1 MTAQI
6 VLLNQ
11 RAAAVASDSALT
23 FGAETKRTYDTVT
36 KIVEVGPDHAVVVM
50 SAGCALV
57 MNVMW
62 DIVIGAW
69 SRTLVAPLATLG
81 DYVESFLAWVRDD
94 KQLFDEAAQSDLY
107 EWLVRDMFLVV
118 RRDIIACLADNEL
131 SELPWDHTDVMGVVN
146 DVVEG
151 WCQTL
156 FDRPELDEW
165 TLEEGHAQLEQRE
178 ALVRSA
184 FDFVF
189 DDVPRTEKADR
200 RLLTEMPAYV
210 VCRSEPWSIDA
221 TLTFAGFGEAD
232 LFPASQT
239 IELTGTIAGR
249 LLVDPRNS
257 CQASRE
263 QTSWVT
269 TPAQSDA
276 MSAFL
281 RGRAWEFDRVV
292 HDHLQTSRDT
302 HTDSVQAC
310 TDPAHLDVTK
320 PKPAPAESI
329 AEAHRSLDEVLETLS
344 HNHNLDPFQESIGAM
359 PPADLAEVARSLVGI
374 EALHDRLTGG
384 HHHMSTTDTAAYGST
399 YAEAL
404 HDAAILHADQF
415 RKADEGTQA
424 RIPYVAHLLEV
435 SALVWIGG
443 GDETAAIAGLFH
455 DAIEDRP
462 ERVTELGLKAKPAYR
477 DVWPIVEDCSDGA
490 PGEDRGVETWLP
502 RKVSYLAH
510 LYDDKASESAL
521 LVTAADKISNARAI
535 TDDVRMAADS
545 DDPEGRT
552 AAFWQRFNATPA
564 QTAWYY
570 AEVLEAL
577 ITRIPHNPLTL
588 RLRPLVEAIEE
599 AASPF
604 AEVKPFN
611 PSNDDLADLAVAKA
625 TAITAARC
633 TVRDGRGNHAS
644 TGPIDARGAG
654 ANQ

>member
-118 RRDIIACLADNEL
+118 RRDILARLADNEL

-249 LLVDPRNS
+249 LLVDQRNS

-292 HDHLQTSRDT
+292 HDHLQTSLDT

-374 EALHDRLTGG
+374 EALHDRLSGG
-384 HHHMSTTDTAAYGST
+384 HGGVGGHID
-399 YAEAL
+399 
-404 HDAAILHADQF
+404 
-415 RKADEGTQA
+415 
-424 RIPYVAHLLEV
+424 
-435 SALVWIGG
+435 ALVI
-443 GDETAAIAGLFH
+443 TRAG
-455 DAIEDRP
+455 
-462 ERVTELGLKAKPAYR
+462 
-477 DVWPIVEDCSDGA
+477 
-490 PGEDRGVETWLP
+490 GVEWT
-502 RKVSYLAH
+502 AH
-510 LYDDKASESAL
+510 KA
-521 LVTAADKISNARAI
+521 
-535 TDDVRMAADS
+535 
-545 DDPEGRT
+545 
-552 AAFWQRFNATPA
+552 
-564 QTAWYY
+564 
-570 AEVLEAL
+570 
-577 ITRIPHNPLTL
+577 H
-588 RLRPLVEAIEE
+588 
-599 AASPF
+599 
-604 AEVKPFN
+604 
-611 PSNDDLADLAVAKA
+611 
-625 TAITAARC
+625 
-633 TVRDGRGNHAS
+633 H
-644 TGPIDARGAG
+644 
-654 ANQ
+654 